1 MTIGAAFIHGET
13 MRIRLNLIVLF
24 GLISLFF
31 ISENSYARLDGEYRT
46 IFLKNVVPSCVD
58 SERGNTN
65 YTKKQINQWCLCKF
79 SAMADVVT
87 VDDIAGFSNGRQMPK
102 PVIDAVDAASV
113 RCMGA
118 IMKSK

>member
-1 MTIGAAFIHGET
+1 
-13 MRIRLNLIVLF
+13 MRIRFNLILLF
-24 GLISLFF
+24 GLIALLF
-31 ISENSYARLDGEYRT
+31 ISEKSYARLDGEYRT
-46 IFLKNVVPSCVD
+46 IFLNGVAPSCVD
-58 SERGNTN
+58 NEKGNAN

-87 VDDIAGFSNGRQMPK
+87 VDDIAGFSKGKQMPK

-118 IMKSK
+118 IMNNK